1 MKRACKKN
9 YAQEKDYNCKFHLTK
24 TNNYNKMGKYFII
37 IAVFCFTNTYF
48 SQTINVLTYNIFHGA
63 NTDGS
68 NNYDK
73 IAEIIKSVNPDFV
86 ALQEVDFRTNRVK
99 KVDLSQIIG
108 SKINMVSLFGKAMN
122 FDDGEYGVA
131 ILSKRSIISSKNIAL
146 PFHNGNEPRTVL
158 QIVTTLETG
167 DTVSFICT
175 HLDYKPNSLERI
187 EQVNK
192 INELFAS
199 SKYPTIL
206 AGDFNDVPNSKTISI
221 LEKFWQ
227 PTYDKSNPELTFPSN
242 NPDRKID
249 YVMFNPKEKWKLIDR
264 KVICDSVATDHCG
277 YFVSLKL
284 LK

>member
-1 MKRACKKN
+1 MKK
-9 YAQEKDYNCKFHLTK
+9 LILLVL
-24 TNNYNKMGKYFII
+24 M
-37 IAVFCFTNTYF
+37 FCISSTLF
-48 SQTINVLTYNIFHGA
+48 SQTTLNVLTYNIFHGA

-73 IAEIIKSVNPDFV
+73 IAEIIKSVNPDLV

-108 SKINMVSLFGKAMN
+108 AKINMVSLFGKAMN

-131 ILSKRSIISSKNIAL
+131 ILSKRSIIGSKNIAL

-158 QIVTTLETG
+158 QIVTTLESG

-192 INELFAS
+192 INELFSS

-206 AGDFNDVPNSKTISI
+206 AGDFNDVPNSNSINI
-221 LEKFWQ
+221 LENFWQ
-227 PTYDKSNPELTFPSN
+227 TTYDKSNPELTFPSN

-249 YVMFNPKEKWKLIDR
+249 YIMLNKNNNWEVLSR

-277 YFVSLKL
+277 YFVSVKL